1 MLNKTLKEYSQK
13 VYTNLPP
20 NPLTQN
26 ASVDIMKKVYI
37 TMMSKKC
44 TFYVPNY
51 AVNEKPRA
59 ILNLQLVSATCQ
71 WLIALLFHISEIRYH
86 DLILLTL
93 VSSNVWKW
101 NLLPPNALSR
111 TPQNH
116 FSFFFFFISSLKL
129 RSGRKLLKFS
139 VLLTLKQKNW
149 LKWLFLLFLFISYK
163 NFPFRLFFCLGTL
176 NYCHILK
183 DNHSDN
189 SIKKNCTVFP
199 S

>member
-20 NPLTQN
+20 NPHTQN

-71 WLIALLFHISEIRYH
+71 
-86 DLILLTL
+86 
-93 VSSNVWKW
+93 
-101 NLLPPNALSR
+101 
-111 TPQNH
+111 
-116 FSFFFFFISSLKL
+116 
-129 RSGRKLLKFS
+129 
-139 VLLTLKQKNW
+139 
-149 LKWLFLLFLFISYK
+149 
-163 NFPFRLFFCLGTL
+163 
-176 NYCHILK
+176 
-183 DNHSDN
+183 
-189 SIKKNCTVFP
+189 
-199 S
+199 